1 MPENSETCRSQW
13 LKDIWLMMLYNKG
26 KQQILTYEN
35 LEPEN
40 VHSFCSIKSD
50 DLIASVLQERY
61 TLQND
66 KYWLL

>member
-1 MPENSETCRSQW
+1 MPENSETCRSQR

-26 KQQILTYEN
+26 KQQILKYEN

-50 DLIASVLQERY
+50 DVLQERY

-66 KYWLL
+66 RYWLL